1 MPSGKQL
8 CQSMACFAIGGII
21 TVMFIKILVW
31 QRSQNQEERVA
42 GERQMIVPVQEVGND
57 ERQEERIVQGYT
69 GKIKIPR
76 EQDDL

>member
-1 MPSGKQL
+1 
-8 CQSMACFAIGGII
+8 MACFAIGGII